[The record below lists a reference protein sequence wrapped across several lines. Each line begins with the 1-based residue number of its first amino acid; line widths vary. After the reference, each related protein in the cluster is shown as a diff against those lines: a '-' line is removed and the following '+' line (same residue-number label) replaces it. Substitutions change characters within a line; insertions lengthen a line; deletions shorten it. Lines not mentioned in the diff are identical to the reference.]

1 MSSYIILYDKKRK
14 VSVRTTSDNVVLE
27 LKKLEPK
34 LIEVAFVD
42 GRDCK
47 VSGTSQVEN
56 YNVSDYKKLLE
67 VKNKK

>member
-1 MSSYIILYDKKRK
+1 MSSYIILYDTKRK

-34 LIEVAFVD
+34 LIEVAKVG
-42 GRDCK
+42 GRDCD

-56 YNVSDYKKLLE
+56 YNASDYKKLLE
-67 VKNKK
+67 VKK